1 MITSK
6 IFMPL
11 PLAAAF
17 LLSAMA
23 TPGNPL
29 AGLPPYTGGKPI
41 SADWELSVPYLA
53 PPDYWDRYIIQ
64 VWQYQTEA
72 RRDLD
77 QYRSVGLHAFHI
89 DRGWKQDELVD
100 FARENDLPYYVDHAA
115 DKGLLHLTEKTGVN
129 GILKKHELVARPVSL
144 SDPAVI
150 ATLKGHLEKNVG
162 TTKAGPVLA
171 YSFDDEISLASFNS
185 PSEVDNS
192 PATVSLYREWL
203 VAKYEN
209 DISQLNRAWGSQHAD
224 FSTAGPIS
232 FEEVRLM
239 HRKPPFSQWRLA
251 PWMDWRSFMDTHFA
265 EMLAGLTRYTNA
277 LDPRIPAGFVGA
289 QQPSAYGG
297 YDYNKLGHAVQFL
310 EAYDIDGTNEIL
322 RSFWSWPEQ
331 RPRVQTWFS
340 NGNANLD
347 RWFHWYYLLHG
358 NRGAIAWPDTSGH
371 GPWFGE
377 GREPAPFLV
386 KNREVLEEIQ
396 GDLSR
401 TLFGGNARFETDA
414 VAVFYSMPSIRVSWV
429 ADVVPHGKT
438 WPNRSSS
445 LDNQAQAAGK
455 NRIAWFKL
463 LEDCGYQYN
472 VVSNDQVAA
481 GALLREGY
489 RVLILN
495 RALAISDQEAESIRA
510 FVRAGGTVVADHWC
524 GLVDENG
531 NGRSVGALDDLF
543 GIERAE
549 SDRYFGGD
557 DQIWELNGERY
568 QQPYLERLDYEG
580 TERHE
585 GIVMPE
591 RGRGVRLEQTRGGG
605 RCVYLNL
612 SPLAYFDHSHRFGAA
627 GEAWR
632 TIVKDILIRA
642 EVRPDVTAIAKSGG
656 EPFIPVEVL
665 RWDLHNGRQLVGIVM
680 NPSRQGSI
688 DSIGEVG
695 TTGSTVLDLELT
707 RRGGWKN
714 AVNKRSGETY
724 PAGDV
729 ISLRW
734 DPFDAII
741 IECDRD

>member
-1 MITSK
+1 MITLK
-6 IFMPL
+6 ISRTL
-11 PLAAAF
+11 RVAAVF
-17 LLSAMA
+17 LLSVMM
-23 TPGNPL
+23 TPGAL
-29 AGLPPYTGGKPI
+29 FAELPPYTGGKPI
-41 SADWELSVPYLA
+41 SSGAERSVPYLA
-53 PPDYWDRYIIQ
+53 PPDYWNRYLIQ

-89 DRGWKQDELVD
+89 DRGWKQDELVA

-129 GILKKHELVARPVSL
+129 GILKKHELLPRPVSL

-150 ATLKGHLEKNVG
+150 ETLKEHLRKNV
-162 TTKAGPVLA
+162 TATKEGPVLA

-192 PATVSLYREWL
+192 PATVALYREWL
-203 VAKYEN
+203 AAKYEN
-209 DISQLNRAWGSQHAD
+209 DIAMLNRAWGSTHAD
-224 FSTAGPIS
+224 FSTAAPVS
-232 FEEVRLM
+232 FEEVRPM
-239 HRKPPFSQWRLA
+239 HNKPPFSRWRLA
-251 PWMDWRSFMDTHFA
+251 PWMDWRAFMDSHFS
-265 EMLAGLTRYTNA
+265 EVLAGLTRYTNS

-340 NGNANLD
+340 NGYANLD
-347 RWFHWYYLLHG
+347 RWFHWYYFLHG
-358 NRGAIAWPDTSGH
+358 NRGAIAWPDTRGH

-386 KNREVLEEIQ
+386 KNRKVLEEIQ

-401 TLFGGNARFETDA
+401 TIFEKNARFETDA
-414 VAVFYSMPSIRVSWV
+414 VAVYYSMPSIRASWV
-429 ADVVPHGKT
+429 ADVIPHGKT

-495 RALAISDQEAESIRA
+495 RALALSDAEAVAIST

-524 GLVDENG
+524 GLLDENG
-531 NGRSVGALDDLF
+531 NGRSEGALDDLF

-549 SDRYFGGD
+549 SDRYFGGG
-557 DQIWELNGERY
+557 DQLWELNGEKY
-568 QQPYLERLDYEG
+568 QKPYLERLDYEG

-585 GIVMPE
+585 GIVIPE
-591 RGRGVRLEQTRGGG
+591 RGRRTLLENGSGEG
-605 RCVYLNL
+605 RSVYLNL
-612 SPLAYFDHSHRFGAA
+612 SPLAYFDHSQRFGPV
-627 GEAWR
+627 GESWR
-632 TIVKDILIRA
+632 TILKGILEGAGVHPDI
-642 EVRPDVTAIAKSGG
+642 TASAMSGG
-656 EPFIPVEVL
+656 SPFPPVEVL

-695 TTGSTVLDLELT
+695 ATGSAVLDLELT
-707 RRGGWKN
+707 RREGWRN
-714 AVNKRSGETY
+714 AVNRRSGESY
-724 PAGDV
+724 PGADK

-734 DPFDAII
+734 DPFDAVI
-741 IECDRD
+741 IECDR